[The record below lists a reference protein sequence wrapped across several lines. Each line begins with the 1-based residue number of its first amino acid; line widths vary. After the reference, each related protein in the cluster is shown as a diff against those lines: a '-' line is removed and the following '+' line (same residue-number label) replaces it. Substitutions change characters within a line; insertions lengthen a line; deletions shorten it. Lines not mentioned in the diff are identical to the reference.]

1 MFLEVGVKTV
11 ESTDWEV
18 LFFALLVVGQRY
30 RLAPLSKRMAHSDC
44 LRGVQGSLIILGDNA
59 TAPVTLILNFVLK
72 SVFLEPCQRIG
83 VRLLLC
89 GCILF

>member
-30 RLAPLSKRMAHSDC
+30 RLAPFSKRMTHSDC
-44 LRGVQGSLIILGDNA
+44 LWRVQGCLTSLGDNA
-59 TAPVTLILNFVLK
+59 TAPIALILNFVLK
-72 SVFLEPCQRIG
+72 SVFSEPCQRIR

-89 GCILF
+89 RCNLF

>member
-30 RLAPLSKRMAHSDC
+30 RLAPLS
-44 LRGVQGSLIILGDNA
+44 
-59 TAPVTLILNFVLK
+59 
-72 SVFLEPCQRIG
+72 
-83 VRLLLC
+83 
-89 GCILF
+89 